1 MVTARF
7 GYSNIDRQPLGDMA
21 ETMLGVITSY
31 ESIDFLY
38 RHRVDARSYT
48 LDTREMKEI
57 LGGVSFC
64 GAQRDALAV
73 RVSQGER
80 GGSVR
85 RA

>member
-57 LGGVSFC
+57 LGGVSF
-64 GAQRDALAV
+64 AEPSVMLWLSEFLKENEAALYEEA
-73 RVSQGER
+73 
-80 GGSVR
+80 
-85 RA
+85 